1 MQVLHA
7 SLYDGANA
15 DQRRNAKVLIMN
27 RLQKYAIVRMLLL
40 SVVVVLSLPSAGQA
54 FDTNPDVATPP
65 DGVVDSRPDGEFAP
79 FDPNSAFDMPKV
91 QYEIKLSADGVKPGG
106 QITLAVI
113 ADILNG
119 WHIQTSEDRIIGKDF
134 KPIPYE
140 IDLSKAPL
148 GLRFGDIQWPEEHP
162 AMVDVGEGP
171 IEAMFYE
178 GIAPTFIKITV
189 PQSAEVGKMTF
200 QITTTHQA
208 CDDKGCLPPTDMVHE
223 VTLNIV
229 GNDAVVTPQ
238 HETLFA
244 QYSGVGNAAIQFDLF
259 GLSFSVVESSLFLI
273 LVVAAIGGFL
283 LNLTPCVLPMVPI
296 KIMGF
301 SKASDGSRAKC
312 FGLGVVMCLGVVAFW
327 LGLGLAIATISGF
340 TATNSLFQQPWF
352 PICVGVIIA
361 IMAIGMCGM
370 FTIQLPQAAY
380 KVNPSQ
386 DTVHGSFLFGI
397 MTAVLSTPCT
407 APFMGSAA
415 AWAATQSMAITLLV
429 FAAIGV
435 GMALPYFI
443 LAAYPKLVSKVP
455 RTGPASELIKQ
466 VMGLFMLAAAAY
478 FIGAGMS
485 GLLVSPPDPPP
496 LFYWWFVGLFI
507 AIAGGWLA
515 YRSVKIAVSP
525 VRDVVFSGL
534 GVVLVVVGLY
544 GGYRMT
550 DPGPIDWVYY
560 TPERLEEATQRGD
573 IVVID
578 FTAEW
583 CINCKTM
590 ERNVLYT
597 EAVSEKLN
605 SDGITPIKIDL
616 TGNNIVG
623 NEKLTELGR
632 RSIPLLVVL
641 DGNGKEVFKGD
652 FYTQQQVLD
661 AIEKAKGST
670 ASKAKTKPIPPT
682 TPTSN

>member
-1 MQVLHA
+1 MMGRMPIKV
-7 SLYDGANA
+7 
-15 DQRRNAKVLIMN
+15 RNAKVLIMN

-40 SVVVVLSLPSAGQA
+40 LLVVVFSLPALGGQA

-65 DGVVDSRPDGEFAP
+65 EGVVGGQPGIGGA
-79 FDPNSAFDMPKV
+79 FDPTTAFDLPKV

-113 ADILNG
+113 ADILDG

-148 GLRFGDIQWPEEHP
+148 DLRFGDIQWPEEHP

-171 IEAMFYE
+171 VEAMFYE
-178 GIAPTFIKITV
+178 GVAPTFIKITV
-189 PQSAEVGKMTF
+189 PESAEVGEMTF

-208 CDDKGCLPPTDMVHE
+208 CDDKGCLPPTDKVHE

-229 GNDAVVTPQ
+229 GKGTAITPQ
-238 HETLFA
+238 HEELFA
-244 QYSGVGNAAIQFDLF
+244 KYSGVGNSSIQFDLF
-259 GLSFSVVESSLFLI
+259 GLNFSVVESSLFLI
-273 LVVAAIGGFL
+273 LVIAAIGGFL

-352 PICVGVIIA
+352 PIIVGVIIA
-361 IMAIGMCGM
+361 VMAIGMCGM

-380 KVNPSQ
+380 KLNPSQ

-415 AWAATQSMAITLLV
+415 AWAATQSMTITLLV

-515 YRSVKIAVSP
+515 CRSVKIAVSP
-525 VRDVVFSGL
+525 VRDVVFCGL
-534 GVVLVVVGLY
+534 GVLLVVVGLY

-597 EAVSEKLN
+597 ESVSEKLN
-605 SDGITPIKIDL
+605 GEGITPIKIDL
-616 TGNNIVG
+616 TGNNIMG

-652 FYTQQQVLD
+652 FYTKQQVLD
-661 AIEKAKGST
+661 AIEQAKGST
-670 ASKAKTKPIPPT
+670 ASKAKAKPGPPT